1 MVLFQSPDLLLNTSQ
16 RFVDLLLAQ
25 AGALLDTI
33 LVAADWSLSKT
44 FKCFYLRS
52 PDMGGFARAV
62 LAVVPE

>member
-1 MVLFQSPDLLLNTSQ
+1 MFFQSPDLLLSTSQ
-16 RFVDLLLAQ
+16 RCVDLLLAE

-44 FKCFYLRS
+44 FKHFYLRS
-52 PDMGGFARAV
+52 PDKGEFARAV